1 MKKNPR
7 LQSES
12 VEEVLEETVEE
23 FDDSPSSGPYVR
35 AEWRNKASCGTI
47 IDVDLTFA
55 LAWIIRENPNAK
67 RAKSICDACPVKV
80 QCLKDA
86 IADPNSFGLRG
97 GYFFENGVVRRPAAR
112 EILEKYG
119 LEARTS
125 QKQKLVK

>member
-1 MKKNPR
+1 MQTNPQE
-7 LQSES
+7 LID
-12 VEEVLEETVEE
+12 
-23 FDDSPSSGPYVR
+23 DDSDVDPGSGPYVR
-35 AEWRNKASCGTI
+35 AEWRNKASCAPI
-47 IDVDLTFA
+47 INVDITFA

-67 RAKSICDACPVKV
+67 RARAICDACPVKI

-112 EILEKYG
+112 EIRDKYG

-125 QKQKLVK
+125 QKQKIEK